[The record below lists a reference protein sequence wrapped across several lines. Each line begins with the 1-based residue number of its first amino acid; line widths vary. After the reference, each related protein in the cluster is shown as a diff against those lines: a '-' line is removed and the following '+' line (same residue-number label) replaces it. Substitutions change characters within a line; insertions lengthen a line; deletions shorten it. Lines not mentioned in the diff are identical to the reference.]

1 MSFRK
6 RLAVIVAAAAVF
18 ATLGTARG
26 SAQIGIGYPYPFPPY
41 RYAGAEGSLRL
52 EVKPREAEVYVDG
65 YYAGVVDDFDGM
77 FQRLR
82 VEAGEHTITTYRDGF
97 RPFSKSVYVMPGRT
111 FKINQRMEP
120 LGPGEVAEPRPA
132 PSNPSVA
139 AQPGP
144 SGAPGPPRARGGPG
158 GRRPPAPDRPPPPFP
173 PPPDAGNAP
182 PPDSSARGTLAI
194 RVQPADA
201 EVLIDGQL
209 WRVPNGQDRLTIDA
223 SEGRHNIQIRKPGY
237 VGYLTDVQVRRGE
250 TTTVD
255 VTLRPAP

>member
-6 RLAVIVAAAAVF
+6 RPALIVAAAAVV
-18 ATLGTARG
+18 AVLGTARG
-26 SAQIGIGYPYPFPPY
+26 SAQIGIGYPNPFPQY
-41 RYAGAEGSLRL
+41 RYAGVEGSVRL
-52 EVKPREAEVYVDG
+52 EVTPREAEVYVDG

-111 FKINQRMEP
+111 FKIQQRMEP
-120 LGPGEVAEPRPA
+120 LRPGEVAEPRPV
-132 PSNPSVA
+132 PSNPPVP
-139 AQPGP
+139 AQP
-144 SGAPGPPRARGGPG
+144 GAPGPPRGQSGPG
-158 GRRPPAPDRPPPPFP
+158 GRRPPAPNRPPPPLP

-182 PPDSSARGTLAI
+182 PPDSSAKGTLAI
-194 RVQPADA
+194 RVQPAEA

-209 WRVPNGQDRLTIDA
+209 WRVPNGEDRLTIDA
-223 SEGRHNIQIRKPGY
+223 AEGRHNIQIRKPGY

-255 VTLRPAP
+255 VSLRRQP